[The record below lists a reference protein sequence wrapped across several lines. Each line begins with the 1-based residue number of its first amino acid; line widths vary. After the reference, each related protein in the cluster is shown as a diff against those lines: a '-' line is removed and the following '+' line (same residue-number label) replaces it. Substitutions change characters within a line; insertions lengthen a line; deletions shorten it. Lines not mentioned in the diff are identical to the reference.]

1 MNLYFSLPN
10 PVRGAGPVVLLLS
23 ALLAGCA
30 AAPSDPG
37 INDPLEPLNRA
48 THGLNKGL
56 DTVAVRPAS
65 KVYGTVVPD
74 PVRRG
79 VNNVA
84 DTLELPGVI
93 ANDLL
98 QLKVEQA
105 VTNTLRLGLN
115 LTFGLAGINDFA
127 SAAGLPK
134 TDNDFG
140 ATLATWGVGEGPYVE
155 LPALGP
161 STARDTVGTAV
172 DIAFNPLGNVFS
184 GGDAAAVTAA
194 EVLSKLDS
202 RFRYSGTVDSILYES
217 ADSYAQAR
225 LLYLQNRR
233 FELGQEAPAGADD
246 GFIDPYED
254 PYGQ

>member
-1 MNLYFSLPN
+1 MKLYFTLPN
-10 PVRGAGPVVLLLS
+10 PLRGTGAAALLLS
-23 ALLAGCA
+23 GLLAGCA
-30 AAPSDPG
+30 ATPSDQG
-37 INDPLEPLNRA
+37 IHDPLEPLNRA

-74 PVRRG
+74 PLRRG

-93 ANDLL
+93 ANDIL
-98 QLKVEQA
+98 QLKLEQA

-115 LTFGLAGINDFA
+115 LTFGLGGLNDFA
-127 SAAGLPK
+127 TAAGMPK

-140 ATLATWGVGEGPYVE
+140 TTLAVWGVGEGPYVE
-155 LPALGP
+155 LPGFGP
-161 STARDTVGTAV
+161 STARDAVGTAV
-172 DIAFNPLGNVFS
+172 DIAFNPLGNVFT
-184 GGDAAAVTAA
+184 GNDAAAVTAA
-194 EVLSKLDS
+194 AVLSKLDD
-202 RFRYSGTVDSILYES
+202 RFRYSGTIDSILYES

-233 FELGQEAPAGADD
+233 FELGKEAPAGEDD

-254 PYGQ
+254 LYGQ